1 MVAMNMVPP
10 SSTPGRATRMEAGT
24 GETDRLLEF
33 VAEAARVLRS
43 GDSVADVLL
52 HSARI
57 PVPEL
62 ADLAVAFSRAGGRLN
77 VAVAHRSASD
87 EVNLRRVLDEHREAF
102 LATAM
107 RVGERFGFDRSRW
120 LPEVTREALVPL
132 VGKEGEIPAV
142 LADLQVTSLL
152 LHPLASHGQVLGVLA
167 LARTEGSRSFTA
179 AEFAAGLVLAR
190 RSALAL
196 EEAGARSAAS
206 LAQNRRARVD
216 DAMGKWAHTFEAA
229 SWGAAIL
236 DPTDWRIDSA
246 NSAFAQMHG
255 YADGDDLIGRP
266 FADLAAPS
274 ARSEVRERY
283 ARSADESM
291 AFETR
296 HIRRDGSTFPVLVNV
311 TVMHGAGPTPEYRT
325 VHLQDLTELRRTED
339 RLRSAQRMEAVGRLA
354 GGVAHEVNNM
364 MTIVLGF
371 SDFLLRDPA
380 LGQGH
385 REDVSEIQRA
395 AQRAAGITQQLL
407 AFSRQQVLRTAVLD
421 LSEIV
426 GAAAQFLRAL
436 LPAHVRLETTLD
448 APDAWVTADR
458 TQLEQVLINL
468 AFNARD
474 AMPQGGTLTIS
485 TSFEHLSPAA
495 LQRRIGIPVEEGEY
509 VSVSVADTGAGM
521 DPETL
526 EHLFEPFFTTKGV
539 GHGTGLGL
547 STVYGIVKQSG
558 GYVTVTSEPGQGT
571 TFCIFLPRVAPPAD
585 PEEPDD
591 AGQRLYGH
599 ETVLVVEDEEA
610 VRGLAS
616 RALREHGYTTIEASD
631 GAAALAVLAERG
643 PEVGLIVADLVM
655 PLMGGRELRARI
667 AGLGLRTPVLF
678 MSAYTAGDVRARG
691 MLEKGDPFI
700 QKPFAPADL
709 AAQVRELLDTG
720 PPSVVGG

>member
-10 SSTPGRATRMEAGT
+10 STHGRTTRMEAGT
-24 GETDRLLEF
+24 GETDQLLEF

-43 GDSVADVLL
+43 GDSVADVLR
-52 HSARI
+52 HSVRI
-57 PVPEL
+57 LVPEL
-62 ADLAVAFSRAGGRLN
+62 ADLAVAFSRAGGSLH
-77 VAVAHRSASD
+77 VEVAHRSRSEEA
-87 EVNLRRVLDEHREAF
+87 NLRRVFGEHREVF

-120 LPEVTREALVPL
+120 LPEVTREALIPL
-132 VGKEGEIPAV
+132 IGQDGEIPAV
-142 LADLQVTSLL
+142 LADLKVTSLL
-152 LHPLASHGQVLGVLA
+152 LHPLTSHGQVLGVLA

-196 EEAGARSAAS
+196 EEAEARSSTSIAR
-206 LAQNRRARVD
+206 NRRVRTD

-246 NSAFAQMHG
+246 NTAFAQMHG
-255 YADGDDLIGRP
+255 YAAGDDLIGRP

-296 HIRRDGSTFPVLVNV
+296 HVRRDGTTFPVLVNV
-311 TVMHGAGPTPEYRT
+311 TVMHAVGPNPEYRT
-325 VHLQDLTELRRTED
+325 VHLQDLTELRRTEE

-371 SDFLLRDPA
+371 SDFLLRDSA
-380 LGQGH
+380 LAQAH

-407 AFSRQQVLRTAVLD
+407 AFSRQQVLHTAVLD
-421 LSEIV
+421 LSEVV
-426 GAAAQFLRAL
+426 GSATQFLRAL
-436 LPAHVRLETTLD
+436 LPAHVRLETTID
-448 APDAWVTADR
+448 APDAWVSADR

-474 AMPQGGTLTIS
+474 AMPQGGTLRIATAL
-485 TSFEHLSPAA
+485 EHLSPAA

-509 VSVSVADTGAGM
+509 VTVTVSDTGAGM

-571 TFCIFLPRVAPPAD
+571 TFCIFLPRIPAPPE
-585 PEEPDD
+585 PHEPDD
-591 AGQRLYGH
+591 DTERLYGH

-610 VRGLAS
+610 VRSLAS
-616 RALREHGYTTIEASD
+616 RVLREHGYTAIEAGD
-631 GAAALAVLAERG
+631 GAAAFALLAERG
-643 PEVGLIVADLVM
+643 QEVSLIVADLIM
-655 PLMGGRELRARI
+655 PLMGGRELRARL
-667 AGLGLRTPVLF
+667 ADLGQQTPVLF

-691 MLEKGDPFI
+691 MLEAGDPFI